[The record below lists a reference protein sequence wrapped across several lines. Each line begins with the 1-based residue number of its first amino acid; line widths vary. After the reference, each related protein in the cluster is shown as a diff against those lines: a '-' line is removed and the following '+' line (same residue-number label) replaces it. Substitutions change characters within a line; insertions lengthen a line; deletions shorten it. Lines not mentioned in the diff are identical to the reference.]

1 MTTAT
6 TTPMDRWETLPWR
19 KIQRSVFK
27 VQKRIYQASQRGDV
41 KTVRQ
46 FQRLL
51 MSSRSAKLLAVRK
64 VTQDNQGKKTAGV
77 DGVKA
82 LRPAQ
87 RLKLAH
93 ALRIGHRAR
102 PVRRVWIPKPETDEQ
117 RPLGI
122 PTIHDRAL
130 QTLVKLALEPEWEA
144 RFEPNSYGFRPGRS
158 CHDAIEA
165 IFNATAHLE
174 KYVLDADIAKCF
186 DRINHDALLD
196 KLNTGPKL
204 RRQIKAWL
212 KAGVLDNGE
221 LFPTERGTMQGGT
234 ISPLLA
240 NVALHGMEELIAQRF
255 PTKSRKCF
263 YAPRVIRYAD
273 DLVVLHKDHA
283 IIEQCQE
290 VLADWLQHM
299 GLELKPSKTRITH
312 TRNALVGEPG
322 FAFLG
327 FNIRQYPAGKTRSGK
342 DSQRQSVGFKLLI
355 TPSKSAVKRH
365 VRQLGE
371 TVRRYQ
377 HKDQMLLIRAL
388 NSLIIGWS
396 RYYSTV
402 VSQDTFEKMEYAL
415 FANLLAWAKRRHP
428 SKSKWWIVDQYWR
441 ITKGKGWRF
450 QPPGSDYQL
459 YRHSSTPI
467 RRHVKVQGHRS
478 PYDGDWIYWSTKL
491 GKHPEVPLRVTRLL
505 KRQRGKCPACELF
518 FKDGDVIQVV
528 HIAPK
533 QLGGSGAGRNQ
544 QLLHRHCDNAIA
556 ASSRKIAAGS
566 IGTIDKGQV
575 VEEPDE
581 PKGSRPVLKPSGG
594 GDSVA

>member
-27 VQKRIYQASQRGDV
+27 VQKRIYQASQRDDV
-41 KTVRQ
+41 RAVRK

-51 MSSRSAKLLAVRK
+51 MHSRSAKLLAVRK

-82 LRPAQ
+82 LRPPQ

-93 ALRIGHRAR
+93 ALRIGHKARA
-102 PVRRVWIPKPETDEQ
+102 VRRVWIPKPETDEQ

-165 IFNATAHLE
+165 IFNATAHQE

-196 KLNTGPKL
+196 KLNTGPRL

-240 NVALHGMEELIAQRF
+240 NVALHGMEELLAQRF
-255 PTKSRKCF
+255 PAKSRKCF

-273 DLVVLHKDHA
+273 DLVVLHKDRA

-290 VLADWLQHM
+290 MLVEWLQNM

-312 TRNALVGEPG
+312 TRNALAGEPG
-322 FAFLG
+322 FVFLG
-327 FNIRQYPAGKTRSGK
+327 FNIRQYPQGKTKSGK
-342 DSQRQSVGFKLLI
+342 DSRRQSLGFKLLI
-355 TPSKSAVKRH
+355 KPSKHAVKRH
-365 VRQLGE
+365 VHRLGE

-402 VSQDTFEKMEYAL
+402 VSQDVFEKMEYVL
-415 FANLLAWAKRRHP
+415 FARLLAWAKRRHP
-428 SKSKWWIVDQYWR
+428 QKGKWWIVDQYWR
-441 ITKGKGWRF
+441 ITKGQGWRF
-450 QPPGSDYQL
+450 QPLGSDYQL
-459 YRHSSTPI
+459 YRHSSAPI
-467 RRHVKVQGHRS
+467 RRHVKVRGGRS
-478 PYDGDWIYWSTKL
+478 PYDGDWLYWSTRL

-505 KRQRGKCPACELF
+505 KRQRGRCPVCELF

-528 HIAPK
+528 HIVPK
-533 QLGGSGAGRNQ
+533 QPDGSGARRHQ
-544 QLLHRHCDNAIA
+544 QLLHRHCDNAISV
-556 ASSRKIAAGS
+556 SSRKIAAGS

-575 VEEPDE
+575 IEEPDE